1 MDQLERK
8 EKKVKYVEKCTHCGG
23 QVIEKEVKEVLSG
36 GTNTAFLTVKAG
48 VCLHCGERLYTPE
61 TSRRF
66 EYIVTQLKYQQTDEF
81 QLVGKS
87 FQVVS

>member
-1 MDQLERK
+1 MDQLETK
-8 EKKVKYVEKCTHCGG
+8 EKEMKYVEKCPHCGG
-23 QVIEKEVKEVLSG
+23 TIIEKEVKEVLSG

-61 TSRRF
+61 TIRRF
-66 EYIVTQLKYQQTDEF
+66 EYIVTQLEHEKTDEF
-81 QLVGKS
+81 QIVGKS

>member
-1 MDQLERK
+1 MS
-8 EKKVKYVEKCTHCGG
+8 YVEKCPHCGG
-23 QVIEKEVKEVLSG
+23 QVVEKEVTEVLSG
-36 GTNTAFLTVKAG
+36 GVNTAFLTVKAG

-61 TSRRF
+61 MIRRF
-66 EYIVTQLKYQQTDEF
+66 EDIVTQLERQQTDEL